1 AHPRRRN
8 GASIGLPPQ
17 APATS
22 SARSASRRRPPP
34 QNRLVLRPPPSC
46 ASALSSLP
54 SATSPGQDAGLLYWP
69 AAGHPRGLLRHDE
82 AQRHGEDREDGGE
95 DDRESG
101 GAPHRGAPAAGR
113 DFGAVCGHQGGSSH
127 SLWDD
132 SWMLTYMLIV
142 HKELKEAMTQ
152 LDTIRYEVQSLSRL
166 TPGQFTT
173 RQHDTG
179 SGMAEA
185 GKSDA
190 SDGSVTKLEAFRHEI
205 RSIIR
210 DEIESFYKTRPDSI
224 KNYACSTDARKLD
237 VSADPMALKSKDMK
251 MANTGS
257 TDLHSQA
264 VTYAR
269 LSETP
274 GIKTSSSLSGNSQEE
289 FKESGG
295 LLNVLPISAES
306 AGLLPSRSGEPTGS
320 DLVLEAVLEA
330 EVANNAKIF
339 VSQPPPDQLPKE

>member
-1 AHPRRRN
+1 MLGFSTGQLLVILGACSVMMSKKNPRLF
-8 GASIGLPPQ
+8 AAALF
-17 APATS
+17 
-22 SARSASRRRPPP
+22 
-34 QNRLVLRPPPSC
+34 
-46 ASALSSLP
+46 LSSLAVAFKP
-54 SATSPGQDAGLLYWP
+54 SDMVKIART
-69 AAGHPRGLLRHDE
+69 
-82 AQRHGEDREDGGE
+82 
-95 DDRESG
+95 
-101 GAPHRGAPAAGR
+101 AGR
-113 DFGAVCGHQGGSSH
+113 MTGRAVGR
-127 SLWDD
+127 
-132 SWMLTYMLIV
+132 LIVARRQLDEILGQSAATKV

-190 SDGSVTKLEAFRHEI
+190 SDGSVTKLEEFRHEI

-237 VSADPMALKSKDMK
+237 VSADPMALKSKDTK
-251 MANTGS
+251 MANT
-257 TDLHSQA
+257 
-264 VTYAR
+264 
-269 LSETP
+269 
-274 GIKTSSSLSGNSQEE
+274 
-289 FKESGG
+289 
-295 LLNVLPISAES
+295 
-306 AGLLPSRSGEPTGS
+306 GEPTGS

-339 VSQPPPDQLPKE
+339 VSPPRPDQLPKE